1 MSTLSIKDVDS
12 GDQLVRYSSAEHA
25 YLPCIPFY
33 MCAKCFETIV
43 TGETPTR
50 SLFGSALA
58 SHRCIH
64 HPRATILFSSANP
77 NLGRI
82 PWIDCSADANEHS
95 MNRPANE
102 QPTNRSAN
110 YDDSMLFGDDDD

>member
-1 MSTLSIKDVDS
+1 
-12 GDQLVRYSSAEHA
+12 VRYSFAENA

-43 TGETPTR
+43 MGETPIP
-50 SLFGSALA
+50 SLFGSLLA

-64 HPRATILFSSANP
+64 HPHETMLFSSTNP

-82 PWIDCSADANEHS
+82 PWIDCSANGHT
-95 MNRPANE
+95 MNRSANE

-110 YDDSMLFGDDDD
+110 YDDSMLFDDDDD